1 MKKKFTNIVVFLAV
15 LLGVV
20 IGMPVWSQ
28 NLVVNPSF
36 ENTSSCP
43 IGISEFSKALNWSS
57 VNSGADTCS
66 SPDLYAGCAPAIGGA
81 NSPNALIGFQNSRTG
96 RIMQVLFCTKVL
108 PCLVVILCLAV
119 NIENI

>member
-20 IGMPVWSQ
+20 IGMLVWSQ

-43 IGISEFSKALNWSS
+43 IGISEFSK
-57 VNSGADTCS
+57 GA
-66 SPDLYAGCAPAIGGA
+66 
-81 NSPNALIGFQNSRTG
+81 Q
-96 RIMQVLFCTKVL
+96 
-108 PCLVVILCLAV
+108 LVAC
-119 NIENI
+119 